1 MKTLILI
8 FSLGL
13 WLSGCSSDASKIS
26 NARFE
31 IEQGNIENA
40 KKILNTIP
48 AASPVRPAADSILK
62 ALESR

>member
-8 FSLGL
+8 FFLGL
-13 WLSGCSSDASKIS
+13 CLSGCTSDSSKIG

-48 AASPVRPAADSILK
+48 AASPAYPAADSILK